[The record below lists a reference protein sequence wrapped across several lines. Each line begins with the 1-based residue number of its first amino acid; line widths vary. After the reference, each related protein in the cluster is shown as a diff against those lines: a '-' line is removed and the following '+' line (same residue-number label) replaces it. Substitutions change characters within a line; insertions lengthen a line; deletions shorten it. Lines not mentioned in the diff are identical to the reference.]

1 MNTPLIR
8 QPQQHSEFSWA
19 NRLATRWKSA
29 ATLTALACGA
39 IVLAAARPAAMPA
52 PIEPA
57 NPVAAPVTTPSTN
70 PAAATRTTADTPRC
84 VGMFIDSN
92 ARGGQANLIATNAV
106 SLTVRGTIPCM
117 DSVQAWS
124 KCGPY
129 RVFEDG
135 TVEMLVTPIPPCN
148 GGDYY
153 VWIAYPK

>member
-1 MNTPLIR
+1 MNTSPIL
-8 QPQQHSEFSWA
+8 QPKSHWTFSWTT
-19 NRLATRWKSA
+19 RLAARWKSA
-29 ATLTALACGA
+29 ATLTALACSA
-39 IVLAAARPAAMPA
+39 IVLAAA
-52 PIEPA
+52 
-57 NPVAAPVTTPSTN
+57 
-70 PAAATRTTADTPRC
+70 TRTTTGDTPRC

-106 SLTVRGTIPCM
+106 SLTVRGTIPCI

>member
-1 MNTPLIR
+1 M
-8 QPQQHSEFSWA
+8 
-19 NRLATRWKSA
+19 
-29 ATLTALACGA
+29 
-39 IVLAAARPAAMPA
+39 LAAARPATIPA

-57 NPVAAPVTTPSTN
+57 NPVVAPTTTPATN
-70 PAAATRTTADTPRC
+70 PAATTRTTADTPRC

-92 ARGGQANLIATNAV
+92 GRGGQANLIATNAV

-153 VWIAYPK
+153 LWIAYPK